1 MTRLLWPLLKE
12 AHGHVVNIVGG
23 AAGTPG
29 TEFLIG
35 ASVAAAAD
43 TAKPAIPSATRQR
56 RTHAHCLNENAAMAN
71 FSKGLSQLGKRD
83 SLAGIVRSDQARSKR
98 SRFITLV
105 HAATKSFTNF
115 SFESAHA

>member
-35 ASVAAAAD
+35 ASVN
-43 TAKPAIPSATRQR
+43 AT
-56 RTHAHCLNENAAMAN
+56 MAN

-83 SLAGIVRSDQARSKR
+83 SLAGIVRRDHARSKR

>member
-1 MTRLLWPLLKE
+1 MARLLWPLLKE

-23 AAGTPG
+23 AARAPG
-29 TEFLIG
+29 AEFLIG
-35 ASVAAAAD
+35 ASV
-43 TAKPAIPSATRQR
+43 
-56 RTHAHCLNENAAMAN
+56 NAALAN

-83 SLAGIVRSDQARSKR
+83 SLTGIVPRDQARSKR